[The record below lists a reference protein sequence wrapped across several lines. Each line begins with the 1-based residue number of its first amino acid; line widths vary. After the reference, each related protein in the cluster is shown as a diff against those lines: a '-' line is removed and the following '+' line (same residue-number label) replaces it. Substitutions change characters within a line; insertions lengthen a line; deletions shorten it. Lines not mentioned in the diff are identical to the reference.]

1 MKRLGQF
8 LLLFMALGLLAA
20 CRARQAPPTPT
31 APTVT
36 PLAVTPAATRALPA
50 PAPVPSEF
58 RALYDE
64 LDAAL
69 AAFDKSFDASGGNF
83 PVTFAAELLPA
94 NGNRGAD
101 LFKPTNL
108 QGTRL
113 WLDRLQQ
120 IGVQGVTVA
129 IKYPILTPDFP
140 DSAKYLEFFKTVASQ
155 VRQRGMK
162 MDVEVGVI
170 FPPPFSTLD
179 VNYKAMSL
187 DQFKAANKQMVAT
200 IVNEIKPDYLN
211 LGAEPDTEARITGW
225 RELNTPQVYT
235 DLINYTLKDLNR
247 GNTKIGAGIG
257 TWGNLDFVKS
267 YVTNTS
273 LDFVALHI
281 YPVTGDALQTAVA
294 AVDLARQHN
303 KRVILDE
310 AWLYKMS
317 AKEPPVSIAGNAD
330 IFRRDAYSFW
340 APLDQKFLALIA
352 KLARA
357 KNIEYVS
364 IFWAQYLY
372 AYLDY
377 DPKFET
383 MPYNDVTTR
392 LNTIA
397 APNVVAGKLSSTGE
411 FYKRL
416 IADAR

>member
-1 MKRLGQF
+1 VKRFGQL
-8 LLLFMALGLLAA
+8 LLLFLIFALLVG
-20 CRARQAPPTPT
+20 CRPRQAAPTPT
-31 APTVT
+31 APLVLSIATV
-36 PLAVTPAATRALPA
+36 
-50 PAPVPSEF
+50 VPPEF
-58 RALYDE
+58 QSLYDE

-69 AAFDKSFDASGGNF
+69 TAFDKSLDASGRNY

-94 NGNRGAD
+94 NGNRGAE
-101 LFKPTNL
+101 LLNPTNL

-129 IKYPILTPDFP
+129 IKYPLLAPNFP
-140 DSAKYLEFFKTVASQ
+140 NAARYLEYFKMVADEIHK
-155 VRQRGMK
+155 RGMK

-179 VNYKAMSL
+179 VNYRAMTFE
-187 DQFKAANKQMVAT
+187 QFKAANKQMVAT

-225 RELNTPQVYT
+225 REFNTPQVYT

-257 TWGNLDFVKS
+257 TWGNLEFVKR
-267 YVTNTS
+267 YATDTA
-273 LDFVALHI
+273 LDFISIHI
-281 YPVTGDALQTAVA
+281 YPVTGDALQTADA
-294 AVDLARQHN
+294 AIYLAHQSG

-317 AKEPPVSIAGNAD
+317 AHEPPVSIAGHAD

-340 APLDQKFLALIA
+340 APLDHKFLALIA
-352 KLARA
+352 KFARA

-364 IFWAQYLY
+364 VFWATELF

-377 DPKFET
+377 DPQLQT
-383 MPYNDVTTR
+383 LPYDKVVTR
-392 LNTIA
+392 LNQVAVQNIL
-397 APNVVAGKLSSTGE
+397 AGKVSSTGE

-416 IADAR
+416 SAGTR

>member
-1 MKRLGQF
+1 MKRLGQLF
-8 LLLFMALGLLAA
+8 LLFLAFTFLAA
-20 CRARQAPPTPT
+20 CRPRPAAPTSAPVTAPPR
-31 APTVT
+31 
-36 PLAVTPAATRALPA
+36 ATPA
-50 PAPVPSEF
+50 PASVPPEF
-58 RALYDE
+58 QSLYDE

-69 AAFDKSFDASGGNF
+69 TAFDKSFNAPSGNY
-83 PVTFAAELLPA
+83 PVIFAAELLPA
-94 NGNRGAD
+94 NSNRGTD
-101 LFKPTNL
+101 LFSPTNL
-108 QGTRL
+108 QATRL
-113 WLDRLQQ
+113 WLDRLQA
-120 IGVQGVTVA
+120 IGAQGVTIA

-140 DSAKYLEFFKTVASQ
+140 NSAKYLEYFKTVASEI
-155 VRQRGMK
+155 RQRGMK
-162 MDVEVGVI
+162 MAVEVGVT

-179 VNYKAMSL
+179 VNYKAMTFE
-187 DQFKAANKQMVAT
+187 QFNTSNKQMVAT
-200 IVNEIKPDYLN
+200 IINEIKPDYLN

-225 RELNTPQVYT
+225 RELNTPQGYT
-235 DLINYTLKDLNR
+235 DLINYTLKDLKR

-267 YVTNTS
+267 YVANTS
-273 LDFVALHI
+273 LDFIAIHI
-281 YPVTGDALQTAVA
+281 YPVTGNALPTALA
-294 AVDLARQHN
+294 AIDLAQQSG

-317 AKEPPVSIAGNAD
+317 ANEPPVSIAANAN

-372 AYLDY
+372 AYLEY
-377 DPKFET
+377 DPTFQT
-383 MPYNDVTTR
+383 MPYNQVMAQ

-397 APNVVAGKLSSTGE
+397 TPNVLAGKLSSTGE

-416 IADAR
+416 SAGAR